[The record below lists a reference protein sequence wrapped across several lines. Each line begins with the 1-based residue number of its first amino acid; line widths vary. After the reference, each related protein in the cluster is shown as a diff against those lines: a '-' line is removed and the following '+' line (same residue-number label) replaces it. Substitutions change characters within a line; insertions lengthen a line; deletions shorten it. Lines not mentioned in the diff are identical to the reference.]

1 MKTIL
6 VLEGCGLTESDG
18 KALVVAVGTAA
29 ADVQADWW
37 VVVNPDLAADVK
49 PKGKPK
55 TWAPLGSGIET
66 KCGFAANA
74 DCKADA
80 NLAAIV
86 LLAVLGVKNVEAFGL
101 NQLGDAS
108 RIALERAARQHDIV
122 LVARKAP
129 PAIPKK
135 PKRKKG

>member
-6 VLEGCGLTESDG
+6 ALDGCGLTERTGEDVT
-18 KALVVAVGTAA
+18 VVAVGAA
-29 ADVQADWW
+29 ASDVQADWW
-37 VVVNPDLAADVK
+37 VLTAPADVK

-66 KCGFAANA
+66 KHGFVANA

-86 LLAVLGVKNVEAFGL
+86 LLSVLGVKSAEAFGL
-101 NQLGDAS
+101 NQLDDAS

>member
-6 VLEGCGLTESDG
+6 ALEGCGLTERDD
-18 KALVVAVGTAA
+18 KDLVIAVGPAA

-37 VVVNPDLAADVK
+37 VVVDPEQAADVK

-66 KCGFAANA
+66 RHGFAANA

-80 NLAAIV
+80 NLAAAV
-86 LLAVLGVKNVEAFGL
+86 LLGMLGVGGVTVYGLDKLSKVEL
-101 NQLGDAS
+101 PNLK
-108 RIALERAARQHDIV
+108 RALRSSGVILTEGKV
-122 LVARKAP
+122 TK
-129 PAIPKK
+129 
-135 PKRKKG
+135 KRKS

>member
-6 VLEGCGLTESDG
+6 VLEGCGLTERTGDVT
-18 KALVVAVGTAA
+18 VVAVGAA
-29 ADVQADWW
+29 AEDVTADWL
-37 VVVNPDLAADVK
+37 VVVDPDQEVK

-86 LLAVLGVKNVEAFGL
+86 LLAVLGVKSVEAFGL
-101 NQLGDAS
+101 NQLDDAS